1 MSPYRHAYQIYEI
14 HVALPISRRFIME
27 PVLESCAGMDVHE
40 KKVDVCIAHGPLG
53 KSPKFEIR
61 TFSTMTSDLEE
72 LTIWLKKYN
81 VKTVG
86 MESTGVY
93 WKPIFNVME
102 GEFTIVLAN
111 AQRLKAIPRKKTDI
125 MDCKRIAKLLR
136 YGLLPNSFIP
146 PREIRE
152 LRDLNRTRRKLVG
165 MMTSEK
171 NRLTKVL
178 ESSNIKLSSVV
189 SKISGVSS
197 MAMIRSLLEKDRL
210 SKEEISQLAKGS
222 LKKKVALL
230 EKALNGK
237 VTDHHRFLLKMHLEN
252 LDHLARQIEKI
263 DEEIERK
270 MIPFQKEAK
279 LIQTIPGISKVSA
292 SAILAEIGTD
302 MSQFPDEAH
311 LSSWAGV
318 CPGNNESAGK
328 KKSGKTQKGNSFLK
342 GTLAEAA
349 WAASK
354 TKRTSYSAF
363 YHNIV
368 RRRGKKRALVA
379 LAHRMLADIYHVL
392 KTGEPYQDTGA
403 EAANERATK
412 RREQSMIR
420 SLEKAGYSIVKTSIA
435 EIAVA

>member
-1 MSPYRHAYQIYEI
+1 
-14 HVALPISRRFIME
+14 ME

-40 KKVDVCIAHGPLG
+40 KKVDVCIAHGSLD

-72 LTIWLKKYN
+72 LASWLKKYR
-81 VKTVG
+81 VTAIG

-93 WKPIFNVME
+93 WKPIFNIME

-111 AQRLKAIPRKKTDI
+111 AQHLKSIPRKKTDL

-178 ESSNIKLSSVV
+178 ESANIKLSSVV

-197 MAMIRSLLEKDRL
+197 LAMIRSILEKDKL

-222 LKKKVALL
+222 LKKKVDLL
-230 EKALNGK
+230 EKALDGK
-237 VTDHHRFLLKMHLEN
+237 ITDHHRFLIKMHLEN
-252 LDHLARQIEKI
+252 LDHLSKQIEKI
-263 DEEIERK
+263 DEEIRRK
-270 MIPFQKEAK
+270 MIPFQTEAK
-279 LIQTIPGISKVSA
+279 LIQTIPGMSEVSA
-292 SAILAEIGTD
+292 SATLAEIGTD

-342 GTLAEAA
+342 GTLTEAA

-354 TKRTSYSAF
+354 TKGSSYSAF

-379 LAHRMLADIYHVL
+379 LAHRMLIDIYYVL
-392 KTGEPYQDTGA
+392 KTKEPYQDTGA
-403 EAANERATK
+403 EATNDKATK
-412 RREQSMIR
+412 RRERSMIR
-420 SLEKAGYSIVKTSIA
+420 SLEKAGYSVVKTSVA
-435 EIAVA
+435 EMAVA

>member
-1 MSPYRHAYQIYEI
+1 M
-14 HVALPISRRFIME
+14 HVALPISRRLIME

-40 KKVDVCIAHGPLG
+40 KKVDVCIAHGSLD

-72 LTIWLKKYN
+72 LASWLKKYK
-81 VKTVG
+81 VTTIG

-93 WKPIFNVME
+93 WKPIFNIME
-102 GEFTIVLAN
+102 GKFTIVLAN

-171 NRLTKVL
+171 NRLIKVL
-178 ESSNIKLSSVV
+178 ESANIKLSSVV
-189 SKISGVSS
+189 SKICGVSS
-197 MAMIRSLLEKDRL
+197 LAMIRSLLEKDKL
-210 SKEEISQLAKGS
+210 SKDEISQLAKGS
-222 LKKKVALL
+222 LKKKVGLL
-230 EKALNGK
+230 EKALNGEL
-237 VTDHHRFLLKMHLEN
+237 TDHHRFLIKMHLEN
-252 LDHLARQIEKI
+252 LDHLAKQIERI
-263 DEEIERK
+263 DEEIRRK

-279 LIQTIPGISKVSA
+279 LIQTIPGISEVSA

-302 MSQFPDEAH
+302 MSQFPDAAH

-328 KKSGKTQKGNSFLK
+328 KKSGRTQKGNSFLK
-342 GTLAEAA
+342 GTLTEVA

-354 TKRTSYSAF
+354 TKGSSYSAF

-379 LAHRMLADIYHVL
+379 LAHRMLTDIYCVL
-392 KTGEPYQDTGA
+392 KFGEPYQDTGA
-403 EAANERATK
+403 EATNERAMK
-412 RREQSMIR
+412 RRERSMIR
-420 SLEKAGYSIVKTSIA
+420 SLEKAGYSVVKTSVA
-435 EIAVA
+435 EMAVA

>member
-1 MSPYRHAYQIYEI
+1 
-14 HVALPISRRFIME
+14 
-27 PVLESCAGMDVHE
+27 MDVHE
-40 KKVDVCIAHGPLG
+40 KKVDVCIAHGPFD
-53 KSPKFEIR
+53 KPPKFEIR

-72 LTIWLKKYN
+72 ITIWLKKYE
-81 VKTVG
+81 VTTIG
-86 MESTGVY
+86 MESTGIY

-102 GEFTIVLAN
+102 GEFEIVLAN

-125 MDCKRIAKLLR
+125 IDCKRIANLLR
-136 YGLLPNSFIP
+136 YGLVPNSFIP
-146 PREIRE
+146 PKEIRE

-171 NRLTKVL
+171 NRLIKVL
-178 ESSNIKLSSVV
+178 ESANIKLSSVV
-189 SKISGVSS
+189 TKIYGVSS
-197 MAMIRSLLEKDRL
+197 LAMIRSLLEKDKL
-210 SKEEISQLAKGS
+210 SREEISLMAKGK
-222 LKKKVALL
+222 LKKKVDLL

-237 VTDHHRFLLKMHLEN
+237 ITDHHRFLLGMHLEN
-252 LDHLARQIEKI
+252 IDHLAKQIKKM
-263 DEEIERK
+263 DEEIDRK
-270 MIPFQKEAK
+270 MVPFQNESK
-279 LIQTIPGISKVSA
+279 LIQTIPGISDVNA
-292 SAILAEIGTD
+292 SAILAEIGVN

-342 GTLAEAA
+342 GALTESA

-354 TKRTSYSAF
+354 TKASSYSAI

-379 LAHRMLADIYHVL
+379 LAHRMLIDIYYVL
-392 KTGEPYQDTGA
+392 KTGEPYQEIGA
-403 EAANERATK
+403 KAVYERTSK

-420 SLEKAGYSIVKTSIA
+420 SLERAGYS
-435 EIAVA
+435 VAKAATA

>member
-1 MSPYRHAYQIYEI
+1 
-14 HVALPISRRFIME
+14 ME

-40 KKVDVCIAHGPLG
+40 KKVDVCIAHGSLD

-72 LTIWLKKYN
+72 LASWLKKYR
-81 VKTVG
+81 VTAIG

-93 WKPIFNVME
+93 WKPIFNIME

-111 AQRLKAIPRKKTDI
+111 AQHLKSIPRKKTDL

-178 ESSNIKLSSVV
+178 ESANIKLSSVV

-197 MAMIRSLLEKDRL
+197 LAMIRSILEKDKL

-222 LKKKVALL
+222 LKKKVDLL
-230 EKALNGK
+230 EKALDGK
-237 VTDHHRFLLKMHLEN
+237 ITDHHRFLIKMHLEN
-252 LDHLARQIEKI
+252 LDHLSKQIEKI
-263 DEEIERK
+263 DEEIRRK
-270 MIPFQKEAK
+270 MIPFQTEAK
-279 LIQTIPGISKVSA
+279 LIQTIPGMSEVSA
-292 SAILAEIGTD
+292 SATLAEIGTD

-318 CPGNNESAGK
+318 CPGNNGSAGK

-342 GTLAEAA
+342 GTLTEAA

-354 TKRTSYSAF
+354 TKGSSYSAF

-379 LAHRMLADIYHVL
+379 LAHRMLIDIYYVL
-392 KTGEPYQDTGA
+392 KTKEPYQDTGA
-403 EAANERATK
+403 EATNDKATK
-412 RREQSMIR
+412 RRERSMIR
-420 SLEKAGYSIVKTSIA
+420 SLEKAGYSVVKTSVA
-435 EIAVA
+435 EMAVA

>member
-1 MSPYRHAYQIYEI
+1 
-14 HVALPISRRFIME
+14 ME

-40 KKVDVCIAHGPLG
+40 KKVDVCIAHGSLD

-61 TFSTMTSDLEE
+61 TFSTMTSDLGE
-72 LTIWLKKYN
+72 LASWLKKYK
-81 VKTVG
+81 VTTIG

-93 WKPIFNVME
+93 WKPIFNIME
-102 GEFTIVLAN
+102 GKFTIVLAN

-171 NRLTKVL
+171 NRLIKVL
-178 ESSNIKLSSVV
+178 ESANIKLSSVV
-189 SKISGVSS
+189 SKICGVSS
-197 MAMIRSLLEKDRL
+197 LAMIRSLLEKDKL
-210 SKEEISQLAKGS
+210 SKDEISQLAKGS
-222 LKKKVALL
+222 LKKKVGLL
-230 EKALNGK
+230 EKALNGEL
-237 VTDHHRFLLKMHLEN
+237 TDHHRFLIKMHLEN
-252 LDHLARQIEKI
+252 LDHLAKQIERI
-263 DEEIERK
+263 DEEIRRK

-279 LIQTIPGISKVSA
+279 LIQTIPGISEVSA

-302 MSQFPDEAH
+302 MSQFPDDAH

-342 GTLAEAA
+342 GTLTEVA

-354 TKRTSYSAF
+354 TKGSSYSAF

-379 LAHRMLADIYHVL
+379 LAHRMLTDIYCVL
-392 KTGEPYQDTGA
+392 KFGEPYQDTGA
-403 EAANERATK
+403 EATNERAMK
-412 RREQSMIR
+412 RRERSMIR
-420 SLEKAGYSIVKTSIA
+420 SLEKAGYSVVKTSVA
-435 EIAVA
+435 EMAVA

>member
-1 MSPYRHAYQIYEI
+1 MP
-14 HVALPISRRFIME
+14 VSRSFFME
-27 PVLESCAGMDVHE
+27 PVLISCAGMDVHE
-40 KKVDVCIAHGPLG
+40 KKVDVCIVHGPLD
-53 KSPKFEIR
+53 KSPKFKIR

-72 LTIWLKKYN
+72 LVAWLKKYG
-81 VKTVG
+81 VTTIG

-93 WKPIFNVME
+93 WKPIFNIME

-125 MDCKRIAKLLR
+125 IDCKRIANLLR

-146 PREIRE
+146 PKEIRE

-171 NRLTKVL
+171 NRLIKVL
-178 ESSNIKLSSVV
+178 EAANIKLSSVV
-189 SKISGVSS
+189 SKIYGVSS
-197 MAMIRSLLEKDRL
+197 LSMIRSLLEKDKL
-210 SKEEISQLAKGS
+210 SREEIANLAKGS
-222 LKKKVALL
+222 LKRKVDLL

-237 VTDHHRFLLKMHLEN
+237 LTDHHRFLLKMHLEN
-252 LDHLARQIEKI
+252 IDYLAGQIEKI
-263 DEEIERK
+263 DTEIERN
-270 MIPFQKEAK
+270 MVPFQKESK
-279 LIQTIPGISKVSA
+279 LIQTIPGINELSA

-328 KKSGKTQKGNSFLK
+328 KKSGKTQKGNTFLK
-342 GTLAEAA
+342 AALTEAA

-354 TKRTSYSAF
+354 TKNSSYSAF

-379 LAHRMLADIYHVL
+379 LAHRMLIDIYYVL
-392 KTGEPYQDTGA
+392 KTEEPYQDIGA
-403 EAANERATK
+403 QAIHERALK
-412 RREQSMIR
+412 GRVRSMIR
-420 SLEKAGYSIVKTSIA
+420 SLEKAGYSVVKTSVA
-435 EIAVA
+435 EMAST

>member
-1 MSPYRHAYQIYEI
+1 
-14 HVALPISRRFIME
+14 ME
-27 PVLESCAGMDVHE
+27 PVLKNCAGMDVHE
-40 KKVDVCIAHGPLG
+40 KKVDVCIAHGPFD
-53 KSPKFEIR
+53 KPPKFEIR

-72 LTIWLKKYN
+72 ITTWLKKYE
-81 VKTVG
+81 VKTIC
-86 MESTGVY
+86 MESTGIY

-102 GEFTIVLAN
+102 GDFEIVLAN

-125 MDCKRIAKLLR
+125 IDCKRIANLLR
-136 YGLLPNSFIP
+136 YGLVPNSFIP
-146 PREIRE
+146 PKEIRE

-171 NRLTKVL
+171 NRLVKVL
-178 ESSNIKLSSVV
+178 ESANIKLSSVV
-189 SKISGVSS
+189 TKIYGVSS
-197 MAMIRSLLEKDRL
+197 LAMIRSLLEKDKL
-210 SKEEISQLAKGS
+210 SREEISLMAKGK
-222 LKKKVALL
+222 LKKKVDLL

-237 VTDHHRFLLKMHLEN
+237 ITDHHRFLLGMHLEN
-252 LDHLARQIEKI
+252 IDHLAKQIKKM

-270 MIPFQKEAK
+270 MVPFQKESK
-279 LIQTIPGISKVSA
+279 LIQTIPGISDVNA
-292 SAILAEIGTD
+292 SAILAEIGVD
-302 MSQFPDEAH
+302 MSQFPNEAH

-342 GTLAEAA
+342 GALTESA

-354 TKRTSYSAF
+354 TKASSYSAI

-379 LAHRMLADIYHVL
+379 LAHRMLIDIYYVL
-392 KTGEPYQDTGA
+392 KTGEPYQEIGA
-403 EAANERATK
+403 KAVYERTSK

-420 SLEKAGYSIVKTSIA
+420 SLERAGYS
-435 EIAVA
+435 VARAATA